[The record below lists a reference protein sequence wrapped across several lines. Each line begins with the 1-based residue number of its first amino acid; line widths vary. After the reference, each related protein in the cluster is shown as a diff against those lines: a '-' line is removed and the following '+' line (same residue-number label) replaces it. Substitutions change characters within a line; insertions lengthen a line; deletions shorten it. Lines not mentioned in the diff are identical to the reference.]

1 MKPTRVTAY
10 ESKTR
15 QAEIFR
21 RAAAGETIIVTNNG
35 VPQVEIRKAT
45 ANDATIAGAVKELAT
60 LQRRQL
66 AAAAGGSQKELRRLL
81 EEGRD

>member
-1 MKPTRVTAY
+1 MKVTRVTAY

-35 VPQVEIRKAT
+35 VPQVEIRRAT
-45 ANDATIAGAVKELAT
+45 TSDASIAGAIKELAA
-60 LQRRQL
+60 LQKTQL
-66 AAAAGGSQKELRRLL
+66 AAAVGGGQGELRRLL
-81 EEGRD
+81 EEERD